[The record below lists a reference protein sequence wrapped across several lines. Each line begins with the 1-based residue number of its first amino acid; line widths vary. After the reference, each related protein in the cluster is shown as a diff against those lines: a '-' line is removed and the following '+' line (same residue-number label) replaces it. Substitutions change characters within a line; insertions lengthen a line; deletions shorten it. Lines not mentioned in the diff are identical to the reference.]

1 MQKLI
6 DIKRRMEA
14 VEGIRTIARS
24 LSTVSSAKL
33 SRTRGRAAGARVYV
47 GHMRDML
54 ERQLAYASAVGV
66 ELGDV
71 STLLAPHASR
81 TRVLFIHLSGDR
93 GMCGNYNAM
102 VNRATA
108 ADLERLRGE
117 GREVQLLLL
126 GKHGEKYLARR
137 FDVPVRSAEAWPRA
151 GVTDELVDQVCAMAT
166 EAFLGGEVDEVWCR
180 YTRYLSAV
188 QRHPVLVRLLPIEVR
203 QPSLALEEEGA
214 LPDEAALHALTV
226 RPVAPLTRWW
236 HEPSMNDVLDALLGL
251 FARAQF
257 EDVLLESY
265 ASEQAARMV
274 TMEEASERAERTML
288 ELRTRYNRLRR
299 EAITSDLLG
308 VLFASRMR
316 GETVVGGQP
325 HRGGRSS

>member
-14 VEGIRTIARS
+14 VEGIQTIARS

-33 SRTRGRAAGARVYV
+33 SRTRSRASGGRLYV
-47 GHMRDML
+47 GKMREML
-54 ERQLAYASAVGV
+54 ERQLAYASAIGV
-66 ELGDV
+66 PLSEI
-71 STLLAPHASR
+71 SPLLAAHESR
-81 TRVLFIHLSGDR
+81 KRVLFIHLSGDR
-93 GMCGNYNAM
+93 GMCGNYNAV

-108 ADLERLRGE
+108 ADLARLRDE
-117 GREVQLLLL
+117 QRDVQLVLV
-126 GKHGEKYLARR
+126 GKHGERYLTRR
-137 FDVPVRSAEAWPRA
+137 FDAPVRSADAWPRA
-151 GVTDELVDQVCAMAT
+151 GVSDEFVDGIYSLAT

-203 QPSLALEEEGA
+203 QPALVLE
-214 LPDEAALHALTV
+214 DEAAAQDADTMQPLTV
-226 RPVAPLTRWW
+226 RPVAPLVRWW

-274 TMEEASERAERTML
+274 TMEEASERADRTLL

-299 EAITSDLLG
+299 ESITSDLLG

-316 GETVVGGQP
+316 GETVIGGQP
-325 HRGGRSS
+325 YRGGGSS